1 MTKAL
6 KQVQDSL
13 GYSFS
18 TPSLCTQ
25 ALTHR
30 SYSSSNNNERLE
42 FLGDAV
48 LDLLISELLYERYP
62 SASEGELSHMRAQVV
77 CGDNL
82 AAIGRLLEIGESLNL
97 GAGEIQSGGRER
109 ASSLANAV
117 EALIAAVYLD
127 GGMDSC
133 RSVAAKLFQP
143 ILQKT
148 APGTAKD
155 SKTRLQEYQQA
166 RQLPLPEY
174 ILLSRSGSD
183 HEASFTMMCKVSSLN
198 MQAEAV
204 ASSRKKA
211 EQMAAEKILKYLEV

>member
-1 MTKAL
+1 MTKIL
-6 KQVQDSL
+6 NQLQNSL
-13 GYSFS
+13 GYAFRES
-18 TPSLCTQ
+18 SLCIQ

-30 SYSSSNNNERLE
+30 SYSPSNNERLE

-62 SASEGELSHMRAQVV
+62 LSPEGELSHMRAQAV

-82 AAIGRLLEIGESLNL
+82 ATIGRELGIGELLYL
-97 GAGEIQSGGRER
+97 GAGEMQSGGRDR

-127 GGMDSC
+127 GGMESC
-133 RSVAAKLFQP
+133 RSVTAKLFQP
-143 ILQKT
+143 VLQKM
-148 APGTAKD
+148 APGIAKD

-174 ILLSRSGSD
+174 ILLSRTGSD
-183 HEASFTMMCKVSSLN
+183 HDASFTMMCKVSSLN
-198 MQAEAV
+198 MQAEAI

-211 EQMAAEKILKYLEV
+211 EQLAAEKILKYLEV